1 MMKIDP
7 VALRK
12 RALWFVCMPFLCVL
26 LMAVFS
32 YASANMGNIETGSIR
47 FYLTALSFA
56 GLALALTTL
65 PPYAIGAAWYWWR
78 TTKSLE
84 AVRGSIYIIPVI
96 AVLFC
101 WFPSFLFTPL
111 VGAHQKVQLFTLLA
125 VTQLVLGYVWLF
137 IVKNFFLR
145 VRPL

>member
-1 MMKIDP
+1 MIAIDSI
-7 VALRK
+7 ALRR
-12 RALWFVCMPFLCVL
+12 RALWFVSLPFLAVL
-26 LMAVFS
+26 LMAAFS

-65 PPYAIGAAWYWWR
+65 PPYAIGAVWYWWR
-78 TTKSLE
+78 TTKSHD
-84 AVRGSIYIIPVI
+84 AVRGSLYIIPVI

-111 VGAHQKVQLFTLLA
+111 AGAHQKVQLFTLLA
-125 VTQLVLGYVWLF
+125 VTQLVLGYAWLF
-137 IVKNFFLR
+137 IVKYFFLR